1 MILSNT
7 KPLRKRVLL
16 AVGALSVSA
25 LACQFYLGG
34 PTPPAPTIEVSSSS
48 AAELE
53 SSLTSALQQA
63 QATDGRVVL
72 IVTEKQLTSYVNDAL
87 ENRPEAPLQEPQVH
101 FRDGALQV
109 HGVAE
114 QGLVRAN
121 VLFEIQPRVKEDGT
135 LAFDIAAA
143 EFGPFPMPD
152 SVKDSISSL
161 ISEAFA
167 GSIGPYATGMTIESV
182 AISDGEMAITA
193 TLR

>member
-1 MILSNT
+1 MILSN
-7 KPLRKRVLL
+7 KNILRNRVVL
-16 AVGALSVSA
+16 ALGALSVSM

-34 PTPPAPTIEVSSSS
+34 PTPPAPTIEVSGSA

-72 IVTEKQLTSYVNDAL
+72 IVTEQQLTSFVSDGL
-87 ENRPEAPLQEPQVH
+87 ESRPEAPLQEPQVH
-101 FRDGALQV
+101 FRDGALLV

-121 VLFEIQPRVKEDGT
+121 VLFEIQPKIQENGT
-135 LAFDIAAA
+135 LTFDIAAA